1 MLNRFLN
8 SRVPSILSALAF
20 IVFSL
25 LFIHAIIGARE
36 PAAAT
41 PEVLRELML
50 WGVLALIAMLAFC
63 LCLMRV
69 TRYRRGLPD
78 KPRRQNL

>member
-8 SRVPSILSALAF
+8 SRVPSILSAAAF
-20 IVFSL
+20 VAFSL
-25 LFIHAIIGARE
+25 LFVHAVFSARE

-41 PEVLRELML
+41 PEVLHGLIL
-50 WGVLALIAMLAFC
+50 WGVLALVAMLVFC

-69 TRYRRGLPD
+69 TRYRRNLPE
-78 KPRRQNL
+78 RNHLR

>member
-1 MLNRFLN
+1 MLTRFLN

-20 IVFSL
+20 VVFSL
-25 LFIHAIIGARE
+25 LFVHAIVGARE
-36 PAAAT
+36 PAAVT
-41 PEVLRELML
+41 TDVLRELML

-63 LCLMRV
+63 LCLMKV

-78 KPRRQNL
+78 KRNHLR

>member
-8 SRVPSILSALAF
+8 SRVPSILSAIAF

-25 LFIHAIIGARE
+25 LFVHSVVGARE
-36 PAAAT
+36 TAAAT
-41 PEVLRELML
+41 PEVLRGLIL
-50 WGVLALIAMLAFC
+50 WGILALVAMLSFC
-63 LCLMRV
+63 LCLMKV

-78 KPRRQNL
+78 KPHWPKS

>member
-8 SRVPSILSALAF
+8 SRVPSILSAAAF
-20 IVFSL
+20 VAFSL
-25 LFIHAIIGARE
+25 LFVHVVFSARE

-41 PEVLRELML
+41 REVLHGLIF
-50 WGVLALIAMLAFC
+50 WGTLSLLAMLVFC

-69 TRYRRGLPD
+69 TRYRRSLPE
-78 KPRRQNL
+78 RNHMR

>member
-20 IVFSL
+20 VVFSL
-25 LFIHAIIGARE
+25 LFVHSVVGARE

-41 PEVLRELML
+41 SDVIRGLIL
-50 WGVLALIAMLAFC
+50 WGILALVAMLAFC
-63 LCLMRV
+63 LCLMKV
-69 TRYRRGLPD
+69 TRYRRSLPD
-78 KPRRQNL
+78 KRTRLL